1 MKVKMLTESGGYP
14 VNKSLKGLVMGAE
27 RYPYGGFEV
36 RGSDLAKVDPVCFSL
51 EDSYHFFDSEVEVL
65 EE

>member
-1 MKVKMLTESGGYP
+1 MKVRILTESGGYP
-14 VNKSLKGLVMGAE
+14 VTKPLKGLITGAE
-27 RYPYGGFEV
+27 RYPYGGFEI
-36 RGSDLAKVDPVCFSL
+36 RGSDLAKVDPKCFSL